1 MILLIRSR
9 STIKEQLAPFFM
21 TIEKTVWDFKLSNTF
36 EEYEAHMNAP
46 EQQAMFKEMGVSEV
60 NWTLVREYGIIRRSA
75 NLDINWASAQIV
87 NNLDKYERKDLMAWL
102 ITQTERVY
110 LKALESNQLSAA
122 IGSLNLM
129 HRITI
134 EAAEKKANKSYHRNC
149 KF

>member
-1 MILLIRSR
+1 MALVSR
-9 STIKEQLAPFFM
+9 AERKRRRCVALERLNSG
-21 TIEKTVWDFKLSNTF
+21 
-36 EEYEAHMNAP
+36 
-46 EQQAMFKEMGVSEV
+46 MGVSEV
-60 NWTLVREYGIIRRSA
+60 YRTLVRDYGITRRSA

-87 NNLDKYERKDLMAWL
+87 KNLDKYERKDLMAWL
-102 ITQTERVY
+102 ITQTELVY

-134 EAAEKKANKSYHRNC
+134 EAAEKKANKHYHGNC

>member
-1 MILLIRSR
+1 MAVVTRAERKRRRCDALERLNSG
-9 STIKEQLAPFFM
+9 
-21 TIEKTVWDFKLSNTF
+21 
-36 EEYEAHMNAP
+36 
-46 EQQAMFKEMGVSEV
+46 MGVSEV
-60 NWTLVREYGIIRRSA
+60 TRTLVRDYGITRRSA

-87 NNLDKYERKDLMAWL
+87 KNLDKYERTDLLAWL
-102 ITQTERVY
+102 VTQTERVY

-134 EAAEKKANKSYHRNC
+134 EAADKKSSKPHHGNY